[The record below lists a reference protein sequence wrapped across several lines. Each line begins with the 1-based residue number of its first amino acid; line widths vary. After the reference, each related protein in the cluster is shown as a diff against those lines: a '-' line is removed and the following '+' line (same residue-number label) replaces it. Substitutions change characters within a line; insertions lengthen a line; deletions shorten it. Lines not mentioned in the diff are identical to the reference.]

1 MKYKVAII
9 GCGFF
14 DVCQQLRLELN
25 GFTVDLFEKKDILLG
40 ASGKIK

>member
-14 DVCQQLRLELN
+14 GCLSAIKIAELN
-25 GFTVDLFEKKDILLG
+25 GFTVDLFEKK
-40 ASGKIK
+40 KIFY